1 MNGSAQSER
10 EVFRWTQLHQI
21 GNQLYTKTPLKASA
35 ILGSPA
41 LGSPLVLAANGMI
54 CVGTDTGRIFVYDF
68 QQTLK
73 CVCGDNTSGTF
84 LFISTDRQHNF

>member
-1 MNGSAQSER
+1 MNGSAQPER
-10 EVFRWTQLHQI
+10 EVFRWTRLHKA
-21 GNQLYTKTPLKASA
+21 GAQLYAKTPSKASA
-35 ILGSPA
+35 VLGSPS

-73 CVCGDNTSGTF
+73 CVCGDAGSGTS
-84 LFISTDRQHNF
+84 LIP